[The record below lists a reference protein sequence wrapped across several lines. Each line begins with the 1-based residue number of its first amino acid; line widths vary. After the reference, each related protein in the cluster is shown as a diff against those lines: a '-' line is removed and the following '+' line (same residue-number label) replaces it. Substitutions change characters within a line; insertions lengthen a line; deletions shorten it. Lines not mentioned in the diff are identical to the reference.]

1 MPGSTTTAVALR
13 PGNPLRPHPAP
24 DSLGPMES
32 PPSGPP
38 FDQFLAAAE
47 QVPRERPDVDVE
59 VARELMLEAATMVHN
74 GLALEGL
81 DAHDTASVSAWL
93 AADLVAVDPAAAVH
107 DRAAWVLANPS
118 GLHDA
123 DSVSRSCLI
132 AASILR
138 L

>member
-1 MPGSTTTAVALR
+1 MQ
-13 PGNPLRPHPAP
+13 
-24 DSLGPMES
+24 
-32 PPSGPP
+32 PPPTGPP

-47 QVPRERPDVDVE
+47 QVPRDRPDVDAE
-59 VARELMLEAATMVHN
+59 LARELMLEAATMLHN
-74 GLALEGL
+74 GLAMEGL
-81 DAHDTASVSAWL
+81 DAHDTASLSAWL
-93 AADLVAVDPAAAVH
+93 ATDLVAVDPAAAVH

-132 AASILR
+132 AAGILK